1 LNYPPTE
8 QIRSRI
14 EQERLY
20 NAARKEIE
28 SLRASVKAENVITKG
43 YKHDRDELRE
53 EVKIAKRHVVTLT
66 KSQKASEE
74 ANKAG
79 MWSGGAAITVT
90 ILYEIWKV
98 IGFPGGREWEDFWN
112 HEAPYGV
119 IMWLT
124 TILFAQLYKSTR

>member
-1 LNYPPTE
+1 MNYPPTE

-66 KSQKASEE
+66 KSQKAAEE

-90 ILYEIWKV
+90 ILYEIWNS
-98 IGFPGGREWEDFWN
+98 R
-112 HEAPYGV
+112 
-119 IMWLT
+119 
-124 TILFAQLYKSTR
+124 

>member
-1 LNYPPTE
+1 MNYPPTE
-8 QIRSRI
+8 EIRSRT

-20 NAARKEIE
+20 NSARKEIE
-28 SLRASVKAENVITKG
+28 ALRASVKAENVITKE
-43 YKHDRDELRE
+43 YRHDRDELRE
-53 EVKIAKRHVVTLT
+53 EVKVAKRHVITLT
-66 KSQKASEE
+66 KSQKAAQE

-79 MWSGGAAITVT
+79 MWSGGAAIAVT

-98 IGFPGGREWEDFWN
+98 VGFPGGKEWAEFWQ

-124 TILFAQLYKSTR
+124 TVMFAQLYKSTR

>member
-1 LNYPPTE
+1 MNYPPTE

-66 KSQKASEE
+66 KSQKAAAE

-79 MWSGGAAITVT
+79 MGSGGAAITVT